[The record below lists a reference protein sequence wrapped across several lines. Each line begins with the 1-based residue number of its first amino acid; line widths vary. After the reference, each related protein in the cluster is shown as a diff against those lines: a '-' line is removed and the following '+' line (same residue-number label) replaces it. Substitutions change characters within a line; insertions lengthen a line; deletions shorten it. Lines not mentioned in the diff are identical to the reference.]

1 MSTNYPFLNIF
12 LVYGNLEPKLKWFF
26 KPKLKPKMF
35 LLNWVPEELHDRLAD
50 LDGLL
55 VPPLGEEG
63 DLGVHELPL
72 GVLRQVAHHV
82 VQDVLHLVLV
92 VLLVRLDP
100 ARIAVG
106 VRHDEDLELV
116 LGPRD
121 RLLVVRDRPP
131 LLPHTAV
138 CIVIR

>member
-1 MSTNYPFLNIF
+1 MSTIGFDEPDGSPCIWNSLNIF
-12 LVYGNLEPKLKWFF
+12 LSSSLSVT
-26 KPKLKPKMF
+26 
-35 LLNWVPEELHDRLAD
+35 EELHDCLSD
-50 LDGLL
+50 LHGLL

-72 GVLRQVAHHV
+72 GVVRQVARHV